1 MVLQFLVKSL
11 NLVEQNVLDFADQP
25 TSGSAESC
33 NQGSGVSAPE
43 FRNINNSTE
52 HLSSHL
58 KSKVIM
64 KVYNNGYI
72 NAE

>member
-33 NQGSGVSAPE
+33 NQGQE
-43 FRNINNSTE
+43 FQLQNLET
-52 HLSSHL
+52 
-58 KSKVIM
+58 
-64 KVYNNGYI
+64 
-72 NAE
+72 